1 MRRLRIALLH
11 LAPRVGDLEY
21 NRQLVETAL
30 TTAAGFG
37 AAWIVTPELWLCGY
51 QFSPCIGTAW
61 IASQPDAWMRRLCQM
76 AARLRV
82 TVFLSY
88 PEQDRYTAKL
98 YNTVFVIAANGTIVG
113 THRKIHIV
121 PIAEG
126 WSSPGDRVVPVRVD
140 GVNVGILICADAYTP
155 PLARRLQAQGAQLLV
170 SSAAWG
176 PWPHGPN
183 GAWEQRTRETGLPLF
198 VCNRTGEDQ
207 TLSFMDAESVVIKD
221 GQRLV
226 SFQASRSA
234 IVLVD
239 WALATQELI
248 GEEAQIVY
256 L

>member
-1 MRRLRIALLH
+1 M
-11 LAPRVGDLEY
+11 
-21 NRQLVETAL
+21 
-30 TTAAGFG
+30 
-37 AAWIVTPELWLCGY
+37 
-51 QFSPCIGTAW
+51 
-61 IASQPDAWMRRLCQM
+61 CQM

-121 PIAEG
+121 PVAEG

-198 VCNRTGEDQ
+198 VCNRTGQDQ

-239 WALATQELI
+239 WAPATQELI
-248 GEEAQIVY
+248 GEAQIVY